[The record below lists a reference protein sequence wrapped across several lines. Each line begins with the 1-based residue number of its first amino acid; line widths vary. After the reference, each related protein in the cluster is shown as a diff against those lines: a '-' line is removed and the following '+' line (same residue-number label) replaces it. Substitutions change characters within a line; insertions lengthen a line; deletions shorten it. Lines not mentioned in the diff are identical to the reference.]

1 MDATIFRS
9 TFGLIFL
16 AELGDKT
23 QLAAMALA
31 TRHPWKPVFLGAA
44 AAFVL
49 LNLAAVAVGKAL
61 FLVVPLHWIQLASA
75 ALFLFFGIATLR
87 AARGPENPGVAARM
101 GRPVL
106 GAFVLILLAEMGDKT
121 QLATASLAAQHDAPV
136 AVFTGSTLAL
146 WAVALLGILAG
157 RRLTRVVPMKV
168 IHRAAG
174 VLFLIFA
181 GVALFQALG

>member
-1 MDATIFRS
+1 MDSTVFLS

-44 AAFVL
+44 AAFVV
-49 LNLAAVAVGKAL
+49 LNLAAVGVGKLL
-61 FLVVPLHWIQLASA
+61 FLVLPLHWIQFASA
-75 ALFLFFGIATLR
+75 ALFLFFGVATLWAANGPEESVP
-87 AARGPENPGVAARM
+87 AARV

-106 GAFVLILLAEMGDKT
+106 GAFALILLAEMGDKT
-121 QLATASLAAQHDAPV
+121 QLATASLAAQHGAPV